1 MEKNSRD
8 YVLDLLRFICAILMV
23 LTHYEGMFLPTFGGI
38 RFNGGTFYF
47 GLVNEMFFMLSGYLS
62 FHSIKKI
69 QDGLNFDRYFS
80 AKILRL
86 LPVAAISTVFIA
98 VVTIRI
104 WPENDFSVWKVI
116 ATCFGINAGG
126 PFREMFVNSHL
137 WYTSVLLICYAFFFI
152 GIRLSQRMKINWR
165 YACFFMII
173 VGASAYTRFDTI
185 PFLRHEACRGYM
197 AFFTGVLVASMLNGK
212 RPGKLFALLSFAAIT
227 VLTLLIVFKY
237 EILDYGMNFI
247 MTFIYF
253 PAVIVLAETRF
264 VQQLLNRKCFRI
276 LGEIAFGI
284 YIWHFGLNTLVD
296 IANSLLHLGINF
308 DSRITELIMIPVNI
322 AVGFA
327 SYYLLE
333 KPINRFIKKKR
344 SPAPS
349 QAVETA
355 AT

>member
-23 LTHYEGMFLPTFGGI
+23 LTHYEGIFLPTFGGI
-38 RFNGGTFYF
+38 RFNGGAFYF

-69 QDGLNFDRYFS
+69 QDGLSFDRYFS
-80 AKILRL
+80 AKVLRL
-86 LPVAAISTVFIA
+86 LPVAAVSTFIIA
-98 VVTIRI
+98 VVAIWV

-116 ATCFGINAGG
+116 TTCLGINAGG

-173 VGASAYTRFDTI
+173 VGASAINRFDTI
-185 PFLRHEACRGYM
+185 PYLRHEACRGYM
-197 AFFTGVLVASMLNGK
+197 AFFTGVLVASALSGK
-212 RPGKLFALLSFAAIT
+212 RPGRLSAWLSFAAVT
-227 VLTLLIVFKY
+227 GLTLIIVFRY
-237 EILDYGMNFI
+237 EIFDYGKNLI
-247 MTFIYF
+247 MTFIYY
-253 PAVIVLAETRF
+253 PAVIVLAETHF
-264 VQQLLNRKCFRI
+264 VQKLLNRKCFRI

-284 YIWHFGLNTLVD
+284 YVWHFGLDTLVD

-308 DSRITELIMIPVNI
+308 DSRIAELIMIPVNV

-333 KPINRFIKKKR
+333 RPINRYIKKKR
-344 SPAPS
+344 SPAPP
-349 QAVETA
+349 QPVEAA